1 MHSGTAFNFIT
12 RSSRVS
18 HYSNGGV
25 RMITHAHIDIYVHD
39 FDVLIIDKQEL
50 SPYNPKPDPISFDE
64 QGSGVE

>member
-1 MHSGTAFNFIT
+1 
-12 RSSRVS
+12 
-18 HYSNGGV
+18 
-25 RMITHAHIDIYVHD
+25 MITHAHIDIYVHD